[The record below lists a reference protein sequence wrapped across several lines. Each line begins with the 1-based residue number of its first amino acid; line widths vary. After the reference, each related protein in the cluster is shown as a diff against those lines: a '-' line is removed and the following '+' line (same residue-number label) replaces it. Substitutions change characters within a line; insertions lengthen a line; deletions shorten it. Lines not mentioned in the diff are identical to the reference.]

1 MLGKARAMELSLL
14 GEKLPADK
22 ALEWGL
28 INRVFDD
35 ANLIGK
41 AKELAIDLANGP
53 TVALSLIRRL
63 YWESAD
69 NTYEEQLNLERQMQ
83 RKAGNSADFAE
94 GVRAFLEKR
103 PAKFKG
109 E

>member
-1 MLGKARAMELSLL
+1 
-14 GEKLPADK
+14 LPAEK

-35 ANLIGK
+35 ADLIAK
-41 AKELAIDLANGP
+41 AKELARDLANGP
-53 TVALSLIRRL
+53 TVSLSLIRRL

-69 NTYEEQLNLERQMQ
+69 NTYEEQLNLERQLQ
-83 RKAGNSADFAE
+83 RKAGNSTDFGE

-103 PAKFKG
+103 PAKFRG